1 MEVSWN
7 VVVLVQQV
15 AFVVVS
21 NKELTKKFTFIK
33 F

>member
-21 NKELTKKFTFIK
+21 NKELAKKFTYTK